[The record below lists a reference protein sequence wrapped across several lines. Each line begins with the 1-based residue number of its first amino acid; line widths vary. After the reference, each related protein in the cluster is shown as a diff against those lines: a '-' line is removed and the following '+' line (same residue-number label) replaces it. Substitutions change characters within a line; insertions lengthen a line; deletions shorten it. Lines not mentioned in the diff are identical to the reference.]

1 MKDIQYS
8 RLPSIFFLT
17 ALMIAHS
24 ALLTM
29 AGEPRIHGF
38 FVQPYLGYGATDYEK
53 FFNLCG

>member
-1 MKDIQYS
+1 
-8 RLPSIFFLT
+8 
-17 ALMIAHS
+17 MIAHS